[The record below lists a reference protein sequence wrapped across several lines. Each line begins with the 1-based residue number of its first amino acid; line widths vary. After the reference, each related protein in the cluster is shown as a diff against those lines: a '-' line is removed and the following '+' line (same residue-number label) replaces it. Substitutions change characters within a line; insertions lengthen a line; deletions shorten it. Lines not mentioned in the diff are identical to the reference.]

1 MYQFP
6 GSNGVAKRLGTA
18 YSIKI
23 VSHPGF
29 FLLLF
34 QQNPKGFIKPLAKS
48 GSETFDLVSV
58 SKGFS
63 EPRIVK
69 DNVLKCIPRTR
80 KAFKWG
86 VGGVA
91 VGNAGEGKR

>member
-1 MYQFP
+1 M
-6 GSNGVAKRLGTA
+6 
-18 YSIKI
+18 
-23 VSHPGF
+23 
-29 FLLLF
+29 F

-63 EPRIVK
+63 EARIVK
-69 DNVLKCIPRTR
+69 DNVLKCSPRTR

-86 VGGVA
+86 VGELLLAMQEKGR
-91 VGNAGEGKR
+91 GETAKLERGTFAWGLI

>member
-1 MYQFP
+1 M
-6 GSNGVAKRLGTA
+6 
-18 YSIKI
+18 
-23 VSHPGF
+23 
-29 FLLLF
+29 
-34 QQNPKGFIKPLAKS
+34 AKS

-69 DNVLKCIPRTR
+69 DNVLKCSPRTR
-80 KAFKWG
+80 KAFTWG